1 MEAIAKRDAASFERS
16 AVARSPKARPTLIVV
31 VAIGLSAIAGCAS
44 TGERPAAQLATA
56 QANIEQ
62 AQQAGAN
69 QHAAQP
75 LSSAREKLAAAQAA
89 VSRDE
94 MLVAERLAKEAAL
107 DAELAGA
114 MARNRKAELAVEE
127 LNETIEVL
135 RDEIARGQA
144 PTGEMR

>member
-1 MEAIAKRDAASFERS
+1 MEAIAKRHAASFERS
-16 AVARSPKARPTLIVV
+16 ATAQSTMARPTMIVIA
-31 VAIGLSAIAGCAS
+31 AIGLAAIAGCAS
-44 TGERPAAQLATA
+44 TGERPDAQLATA

-75 LSSAREKLAAAQAA
+75 LSSAREKLSAAQVA

-94 MLVAERLAKEAAL
+94 MIVAERLAEEAAL

-135 RDEIARGQA
+135 RDEIARGQS